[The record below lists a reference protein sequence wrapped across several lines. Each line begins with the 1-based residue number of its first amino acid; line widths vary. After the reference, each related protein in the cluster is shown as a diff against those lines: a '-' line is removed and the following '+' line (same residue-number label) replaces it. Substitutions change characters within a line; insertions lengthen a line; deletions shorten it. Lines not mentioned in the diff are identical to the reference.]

1 MPSDAPGNRAAGY
14 RRPVKRHRLQ
24 TRGSLA
30 GRISLVTTLVAL
42 LTATI
47 VGLVVIS
54 QIRAQATE
62 QARSSL
68 QRAAD
73 TVAGAIERTGSL
85 QRGQVTL
92 AGLQA
97 GGVQIDRVYPG
108 GKLPAIMGPSD
119 LASLDAGGALSAER
133 QTTSGRVFL
142 EARTLSDGS
151 ILVLIEGD
159 DVTSVTTTHSL
170 TTLGLA
176 LASGVAFA
184 VLAGMVLARRLARP
198 LQVAAEAANRMALGE
213 RDVVL
218 DPQGP
223 EEVAEVAESLND
235 LNDALGVSEAR
246 QREFLLSVS

>member
-30 GRISLVTTLVAL
+30 GRISLVTTLMAL

-97 GGVQIDRVYPG
+97 GGVQIDRV
-108 GKLPAIMGPSD
+108 
-119 LASLDAGGALSAER
+119 
-133 QTTSGRVFL
+133 
-142 EARTLSDGS
+142 
-151 ILVLIEGD
+151 
-159 DVTSVTTTHSL
+159 
-170 TTLGLA
+170 
-176 LASGVAFA
+176 
-184 VLAGMVLARRLARP
+184 
-198 LQVAAEAANRMALGE
+198 
-213 RDVVL
+213 
-218 DPQGP
+218 
-223 EEVAEVAESLND
+223 
-235 LNDALGVSEAR
+235 
-246 QREFLLSVS
+246 